1 MTRSFNINNNFQFN
15 NSNSDSQNDILSSYQ
30 GRLTPG
36 QISQIKTSFGFSTT
50 NLPCESLCPP
60 PTNNDQSNNSFET
73 TFGSYQFRN
82 DILSQINIQSEVK
95 NTDGNLAPRN
105 SNFTIEWFSK
115 FIPSRE
121 NSIHTIFSIGSNDSF
136 NGRIM
141 ALAIELSGSYLSTD
155 ISNTYNVKFY
165 FYDSNFG
172 PQSVF
177 FGSFSPSNT
186 YFTTELLKKWNHMA
200 LVGVN
205 NTTTNFSTFQFFVNG
220 FLFSPIIIQN
230 LSSIYTNP
238 DFGFIQ
244 GPQNYSIL
252 IPNSQAYP
260 HLTIGNQNGQ
270 LIGSPPIIN
279 PTGFEFNGFITNFRW
294 TTDLNVSPSSSS
306 SSSVN
311 IYKNYFRIPS
321 TPLLPIMIPG
331 SNSQLKSL
339 TKFLIDGNNSYNAIY
354 DISPYARK
362 IFKNNNKI
370 DVKLSSE
377 SITIEEE
384 EYELQ
389 HGSFYFN
396 KFYRTNSSYL
406 NGING
411 NIPLTPMYIDISNSS
426 ALQINRRPFT
436 LEWWQNIDLYNI
448 NGGARPQP
456 QQINIFSYS
465 NQFDLN
471 ASIAPAFIVN
481 FLNDTSNNGV
491 ALGVTINPGLPSQ
504 NQIYFGSFGNS
515 IRNAPKLYDI
525 SDLNNKWTHIAF
537 QGDGSGNI
545 NMYFNGAPFGSSQ
558 AINYNFINSNI
569 NSTMRIGDWAYNIAT
584 PPQQSWQTFSGYMT
598 GLKLNINSM
607 SYNSQFAPPLL
618 PLIKDISSVLIINNY
633 LEDLTAQNVYKDSS
647 NYNLTV
653 QNPNTNITISPFI
666 PTITRAK
673 APTNLQILFVNSQIF
688 VFFTPGDRG
697 GSVITNYNFSTDGG
711 TTFKSFSPP
720 QFRDSVLIT
729 KESSSSNDIS
739 STKTYRIM
747 LGAITQFGNGLN
759 NAPVDVSAVK
769 QRFTTFFTSGTYSWT
784 APSDVSNV
792 DYLIV
797 GGGGGSATGD
807 QYRAGGGGG
816 GGQVKIGRVSVVPG
830 TTYTVIVGAGGAGSE
845 PDVRPDGI
853 SGENTS
859 FISIVALGGGGGFG
873 PPRFNSTNIN
883 GGGGSKSTELKAAEG
898 GSSGVPTGSGIGGAG
913 GGGGSFANGQDRF
926 GYIGGYGGDG
936 ITNKITGQPL
946 EYGRGGYGADFGAE
960 NGPLDENFLG
970 YGAGGGASLLPFRGG
985 RGGDGCVIL
994 KH

>member
-1 MTRSFNINNNFQFN
+1 
-15 NSNSDSQNDILSSYQ
+15 
-30 GRLTPG
+30 
-36 QISQIKTSFGFSTT
+36 
-50 NLPCESLCPP
+50 
-60 PTNNDQSNNSFET
+60 
-73 TFGSYQFRN
+73 
-82 DILSQINIQSEVK
+82 
-95 NTDGNLAPRN
+95 
-105 SNFTIEWFSK
+105 
-115 FIPSRE
+115 
-121 NSIHTIFSIGSNDSF
+121 
-136 NGRIM
+136 
-141 ALAIELSGSYLSTD
+141 
-155 ISNTYNVKFY
+155 
-165 FYDSNFG
+165 
-172 PQSVF
+172 
-177 FGSFSPSNT
+177 
-186 YFTTELLKKWNHMA
+186 
-200 LVGVN
+200 
-205 NTTTNFSTFQFFVNG
+205 
-220 FLFSPIIIQN
+220 
-230 LSSIYTNP
+230 
-238 DFGFIQ
+238 
-244 GPQNYSIL
+244 
-252 IPNSQAYP
+252 
-260 HLTIGNQNGQ
+260 
-270 LIGSPPIIN
+270 
-279 PTGFEFNGFITNFRW
+279 
-294 TTDLNVSPSSSS
+294 
-306 SSSVN
+306 
-311 IYKNYFRIPS
+311 
-321 TPLLPIMIPG
+321 
-331 SNSQLKSL
+331 
-339 TKFLIDGNNSYNAIY
+339 
-354 DISPYARK
+354 
-362 IFKNNNKI
+362 
-370 DVKLSSE
+370 
-377 SITIEEE
+377 
-384 EYELQ
+384 
-389 HGSFYFN
+389 
-396 KFYRTNSSYL
+396 
-406 NGING
+406 
-411 NIPLTPMYIDISNSS
+411 
-426 ALQINRRPFT
+426 
-436 LEWWQNIDLYNI
+436 
-448 NGGARPQP
+448 
-456 QQINIFSYS
+456 
-465 NQFDLN
+465 
-471 ASIAPAFIVN
+471 
-481 FLNDTSNNGV
+481 
-491 ALGVTINPGLPSQ
+491 
-504 NQIYFGSFGNS
+504 
-515 IRNAPKLYDI
+515 
-525 SDLNNKWTHIAF
+525 
-537 QGDGSGNI
+537 
-545 NMYFNGAPFGSSQ
+545 
-558 AINYNFINSNI
+558 
-569 NSTMRIGDWAYNIAT
+569 
-584 PPQQSWQTFSGYMT
+584 
-598 GLKLNINSM
+598 M